1 MTIAEYAKPLPVLEG
16 LTKEFY
22 GWCARHQLRFQRC
35 AVCRT
40 WRHVPRELCAECG
53 AGGWEWAMSSGKGT
67 VFTWTV
73 AARPMHPAFDA
84 PLATVV
90 IEMAEGVRVVS
101 EVVDCPPDELEIG
114 MPVTVTYDA
123 VTPELTLPKFRRQ
136 PVESKRADAPIARSE
151 PAVAR
156 SEPAIARSEPAV
168 ERSEPRV
175 AVSQPRSSS
184 LKLPPTILYDK
195 QDRSATV
202 TINRPD
208 AMNALTGDM
217 LAALDEAFEELN
229 KDPDVWV
236 AILTGAGDK
245 AFCAGMDLKEAIPR
259 ITSGDELGY
268 DDHTKR
274 QFSDVFKPI
283 ICAVNGYCI
292 AGGME
297 MLEGTDIRIASEQ
310 ATFSLGEVRWGIIP
324 TGGSHIRLPRQ
335 VPWAVAMELLL
346 TGRRID
352 ARRAYEV
359 GLVNEVVPQN
369 VLMPAALKLAEAI
382 CKGGPLAVQTAKEIA
397 VRALLQ
403 EPGFVLEKALGARV
417 FSSEDAKEGPRA
429 FDEKRPPRF
438 TGR

>member
-1 MTIAEYAKPLPVLEG
+1 M
-16 LTKEFY
+16 
-22 GWCARHQLRFQRC
+22 
-35 AVCRT
+35 
-40 WRHVPRELCAECG
+40 
-53 AGGWEWAMSSGKGT
+53 
-67 VFTWTV
+67 
-73 AARPMHPAFDA
+73 
-84 PLATVV
+84 
-90 IEMAEGVRVVS
+90 
-101 EVVDCPPDELEIG
+101 
-114 MPVTVTYDA
+114 
-123 VTPELTLPKFRRQ
+123 
-136 PVESKRADAPIARSE
+136 
-151 PAVAR
+151 
-156 SEPAIARSEPAV
+156 
-168 ERSEPRV
+168 
-175 AVSQPRSSS
+175 
-184 LKLPPTILYDK
+184 KLPPTILYDK
-195 QDRSATV
+195 QDRIATV

-297 MLEGTDIRIASEQ
+297 MLEGTDIRIAAEQ

-369 VLMPAALKLAEAI
+369 ELMPAALKWAEAI